1 MLVRRRR
8 ALVVAIAILVACTSA
23 SPSGDEGSS
32 STVDTGA
39 SSSAGDTS
47 TSTTTTATTSFT
59 TTSATSIT
67 TTAGD
72 DDSSTGMPPI
82 DGYPCSVQVVTD
94 GAIYDPLVR
103 GDGAGVFP
111 PVVADAL
118 EDACG
123 CHTLTGGA
131 QNLHWPEL
139 QAPGGTNFVQYGD
152 LMNVFEGGTLGQAI
166 ESEVRGFRMPVG
178 SCPKPMEIAEVL
190 VPWFDQGMPDGA
202 TFVP

>member
-1 MLVRRRR
+1 MVSRCGR
-8 ALVVAIAILVACTSA
+8 AHVVAIATLLACASE
-23 SPSGDEGSS
+23 SPSGDDGSS
-32 STVDTGA
+32 GASDTGT
-39 SSSAGDTS
+39 SSSAGDTTTS
-47 TSTTTTATTSFT
+47 STTAATSFT
-59 TTSATSIT
+59 TTSATSLT
-67 TTAGD
+67 TSSGD
-72 DDSSTGMPPI
+72 DESSTGAPI
-82 DGYPCSVQVVTD
+82 DGYPCSVQVVTE

-103 GDGAGVFP
+103 GDGPGVFP
-111 PVVADAL
+111 PIVADAL

-139 QAPGGTNFVQYGD
+139 QAPGGTNILQYGD
-152 LMNVFEGGTLGQAI
+152 LMNGFEGGTLGQAI